1 MPSKQAISFL
11 KKTCTQW
18 SDRQAPRLGV
28 SVAFYSVLS
37 FASLLVLITSL
48 IAVVFGHESAQ
59 GALINEARELI
70 GERGADTVQ
79 TLMKNAQKPTSGVFA
94 SLVAFVTLLFGAS
107 GVFSELQD
115 ALNVVWDVKS
125 QTASGFNGTIR
136 QRLFSFGIV
145 LSVAFLLLV
154 LLILSAGLAY
164 IGRSFS
170 ELVTMP
176 SLIMQT
182 INFVVSFVVIAGLFG
197 LMFKYVPAA
206 KSRGKMCW

>member
-1 MPSKQAISFL
+1 M
-11 KKTCTQW
+11 
-18 SDRQAPRLGV
+18 
-28 SVAFYSVLS
+28 
-37 FASLLVLITSL
+37 
-48 IAVVFGHESAQ
+48 
-59 GALINEARELI
+59 
-70 GERGADTVQ
+70 Q